1 MIELEILALIWL
13 TGLGALWV
21 GEKIKRSFEKNA
33 KRLAI
38 IRLGEVLKK
47 ARTENES
54 DDFRDC

>member
-21 GEKIKRSFEKNA
+21 GEKIKRSVEKNA

-38 IRLGEVLKK
+38 IRIGEVLKK
-47 ARTENES
+47 ARTENE
-54 DDFRDC
+54 DN

>member
-21 GEKIKRSFEKNA
+21 GE
-33 KRLAI
+33 
-38 IRLGEVLKK
+38 VLKK